1 MIIDLDFFKDAND
14 KFGHS
19 FGDETLMY
27 FSSSIRLGMEYD
39 YIKTMVP
46 KFVFRYGGDEFIM
59 VFPGKNSSE
68 AYVLAERILLNIKKR
83 PFLFRGNRF
92 KMSFSGGIS
101 TYPEDSKNIEEIIEM
116 ADKAMYVS
124 KKRGKGTVTEYS
136 KIEATKKK
144 LKEEKFIKYGV
155 TIILILIIT
164 LFNFRKQ
171 IFIGNAPKSEPAN
184 ISTIYFKSGGNVKGV
199 VLSDSDPMSVDI
211 VINQKKY
218 PVLIKKSYIS
228 KIVKNN

>member
-1 MIIDLDFFKDAND
+1 MEEIVKLEVDPLTSCFTRASLVAFLEKTKHETDLLNIPFSIMIIDLDYFKNAND
-14 KFGHS
+14 KFGHI

-68 AYVLAERILLNIKKR
+68 AYVLAERILLNIKRR

-116 ADKAMYVS
+116 ADKAMYR
-124 KKRGKGTVTEYS
+124 KKEVREQS
-136 KIEATKKK
+136 R
-144 LKEEKFIKYGV
+144 
-155 TIILILIIT
+155 
-164 LFNFRKQ
+164 NF
-171 IFIGNAPKSEPAN
+171 
-184 ISTIYFKSGGNVKGV
+184 VK
-199 VLSDSDPMSVDI
+199 
-211 VINQKKY
+211 
-218 PVLIKKSYIS
+218 
-228 KIVKNN
+228 